1 MKRSEQDIRF
11 QWDLTKIFPDEAA
24 WEAAMQQAEAAI
36 PGEDAMHDHVA
47 ELHMPPETEV
57 LHHHHRHHEHDR
69 GVRARRLP
77 DTPVRILPDIIE
89 DDHQTSHHKAGH
101 HEE

>member
-36 PGEDAMHDHVA
+36 DGLKDIPGT
-47 ELHMPPETEV
+47 L
-57 LHHHHRHHEHDR
+57 
-69 GVRARRLP
+69 G
-77 DTPVRILPDIIE
+77 
-89 DDHQTSHHKAGH
+89 TSKEAFKAGLDAVFAAAQKA
-101 HEE
+101 EIP

>member
-36 PGEDAMHDHVA
+36 DGLKNIPGTLGTSKEAFKAGLDAVFAAALVPESREDAV
-47 ELHMPPETEV
+47 EHMAAIAAPTPYQEV
-57 LHHHHRHHEHDR
+57 RH
-69 GVRARRLP
+69 GNQL
-77 DTPVRILPDIIE
+77 
-89 DDHQTSHHKAGH
+89 
-101 HEE
+101 